1 MKSFRTTDGA
11 EWEVRV
17 NVLTIKRVEEE
28 TGIRLTAIVD
38 DDAMRA
44 RLFSD
49 DLRFAETVLAV
60 IRPQLEAAGKTDAN
74 FFEALDGTTIE
85 QAAEALLA
93 EIVDFFQEPRKGLL
107 KKWLERHRQAVQ
119 KVQAESAAV
128 VAANIET
135 MDMEAMIRSQTHTN
149 SASSSPASAA

>member
-44 RLFSD
+44 KLFSD

-107 KKWLERHRQAVQ
+107 KKWLARHREAVA

-135 MDMEAMIRSQTHTN
+135 MDMEAMILSQTHTN